1 MSQQTSQKQQ
11 RPSSAPSEFE
21 SRAYSASLIA
31 GAATLLAVLIGL
43 AIGGGAAAMQFS
55 DPGVIVRYGTPI
67 AKALMNLGMAIAI
80 GSLVF
85 AAFAANE
92 KSAVLRKLLNLSSA
106 GAAAWAVAGSVHF
119 VLSFVSVS
127 GATFSLD
134 ESFSQGLLVYA
145 TEIELGISLAVNLA
159 AAFLISILALSVSGL
174 FGTAVTTAI
183 GLLALVPLAL
193 IGHAAGTE
201 NHSLAVNSLGMHLV
215 GVVTW
220 VGGLIALFALRKDV
234 LGEAKAMVS
243 RYSSLALASFVIV
256 GVSGLGSSYVR
267 IPSAEGIFSPYGQM
281 LLIKITLLVVL
292 GSFGAI
298 YRLRILS
305 KLSDRGSFFK
315 LALLEISIMGLA
327 LGMGTALARTAPP
340 VEQGEFVVPTPAQ
353 LLTGEPLPPEF
364 TFETFFT
371 EWKLDI
377 LWAVIALWA
386 IGAYLLGVR
395 KLKARGDSWHI
406 ARTISWV
413 AGMLLLIFTTSG
425 SLNVYQEYLFS
436 IHMIAHMTL
445 TMAIPVLL
453 VPGAP
458 VTLLMRA
465 VQKRADSSRG
475 VREWV
480 LWAVHTKYGE
490 FISHP
495 LVAAVNFAASLLVF
509 YFTPLFE
516 WATRGHIGHM
526 WMIFHFLITG
536 YLFVQSLIG
545 IDPGPNR
552 VAYPIRLVMLIGVM
566 AFHAFFGLALMGGS
580 GLLLPDWFGAMGRT
594 WGLTPLE
601 DQQNGGAIA
610 WGIGEIPTIILTIIV
625 SVQWFKSDN
634 RDSKRLDRASD
645 RSGNQDLADYNKML
659 DRINKK

>member
-1 MSQQTSQKQQ
+1 MSAQTTDKT
-11 RPSSAPSEFE
+11 RPKASSGEFE

-43 AIGGGAAAMQFS
+43 AIGGGAAALQFS
-55 DPGVIVRYGTPI
+55 DPGVMVRYGTPI

-106 GAAAWAVAGSVHF
+106 GAALWAVAGSVHF

-127 GATFSLD
+127 GASFSL
-134 ESFSQGLLVYA
+134 EETFSQGLLVYA
-145 TEIELGISLAVNLA
+145 TEIELGISLALNLA
-159 AAFLISILALSVSGL
+159 AAFLISILTLSISGL

-183 GLLALVPLAL
+183 GLLSLVPLAL

-234 LGEAKAMVS
+234 LGEAKDMVG

-267 IPSAEGIFSPYGQM
+267 IPSAEGLFSPYGQM
-281 LLIKITLLVVL
+281 LLIKVVLLVIL
-292 GSFGAI
+292 GSFGAL
-298 YRLRILS
+298 YRARILS
-305 KLSDRGSFFK
+305 NLSAKGGFFK

-340 VEQGEFVVPTPAQ
+340 VDQGEFVVPTPAQ

-364 TFETFFT
+364 GFQTFFT

-377 LWAVIALWA
+377 LWAFIALWA
-386 IGAYLLGVR
+386 IGAYLLGVK
-395 KLKARGDSWHI
+395 KLKDRGDTWPI

-480 LWAVHTKYGE
+480 LWAVLTKYGE

-495 LVAAVNFAASLLVF
+495 LVAAVNFAASLVVF

-516 WATRGHIGHM
+516 WATREHIGHQ

-580 GLLLPDWFGAMGRT
+580 SLLLPDWFGAMGRT
-594 WGLTPLE
+594 WGLPPLE

-625 SVQWFKSDN
+625 SVQWFKQDN

-645 RSGNQDLADYNKML
+645 RSGNQDLADYNQML
-659 DRINKK
+659 NRINKK

>member
-1 MSQQTSQKQQ
+1 MTLFQT
-11 RPSSAPSEFE
+11 
-21 SRAYSASLIA
+21 RAYLAALIA
-31 GAATLLAVLIGL
+31 GIALLAALLFGL
-43 AIGGGAAAMQFS
+43 SIGGGADALQFS
-55 DPGVIVRYGTPI
+55 DPGPVVRYGVPL
-67 AKALMNLGMAIAI
+67 AKALMNLSMAIAI

-92 KSAVLRKLLNLSSA
+92 KSSVLRKLLNLAST
-106 GAAAWAVAGSVHF
+106 AAALWALTGSVHF

-127 GATFSLD
+127 GASFSLD
-134 ESFSQGLLVYA
+134 QSFSQGLFVYA
-145 TEIELGISLAVNLA
+145 TEIELGTSLALNLA
-159 AAFLISILALSVSGL
+159 AAFTISVLALSISGL
-174 FGTAVTTAI
+174 TATAFTAAL
-183 GLLALVPLAL
+183 GLLSLVSLAL
-193 IGHAAGTE
+193 IGHAAGTA

-215 GVVTW
+215 GIVTW
-220 VGGLIALFALRKDV
+220 VGGLVALFALRREV
-234 LGEAKAMVS
+234 LGEARAMAS

-256 GVSGLGSSYVR
+256 AVSGIGSSYVR
-267 IPSAEGIFSPYGQM
+267 IPTAEGLFSPYGQV
-281 LLIKITLLVVL
+281 LLLKIALLGIL
-292 GSFGAI
+292 GLFGAI
-298 YRLRILS
+298 YRTRILS
-305 KLSDRGSFFK
+305 KLSAKGSFFK
-315 LALLEISIMGLA
+315 LVLLEISIMGFA
-327 LGMGTALARTAPP
+327 LGLGTALARTAPP

-353 LLTGEPLPPEF
+353 LLTGEALPPEF
-364 TFETFFT
+364 TFQTFFT

-377 LWAVIALWA
+377 LWAFIALWA
-386 IGAYLLGVR
+386 IGAYLVGVR
-395 KLKARGDSWHI
+395 RLKLRGDSWPV
-406 ARTISWV
+406 ARSISWV
-413 AGMLLLIFTTSG
+413 SGMLLLIFTTSG

-436 IHMIAHMTL
+436 MHMIAHMVL

-465 VQKRADSSRG
+465 VQKRPDDSRG

-480 LWAVHTKYGE
+480 LWAVLTKYGE

-495 LVAAVNFAASLLVF
+495 LVAAVNFAASLVVF

-516 WATRGHIGHM
+516 WATREHIGHQ

-594 WGLTPLE
+594 WGLPPLE
-601 DQQNGGAIA
+601 DQQSGGAIA

-645 RSGNQDLADYNKML
+645 RSGNQDLADYNQML

>member
-1 MSQQTSQKQQ
+1 MNPFQT
-11 RPSSAPSEFE
+11 
-21 SRAYSASLIA
+21 RAYLATLIA
-31 GAATLLAVLIGL
+31 GTALLVALFIGL
-43 AIGGGAAAMQFS
+43 AIGGGAVPLQFS
-55 DPGVIVRYGTPI
+55 DPGPLIRYGVPI
-67 AKALMNLGMAIAI
+67 TKALMNLSMAVAI

-85 AAFAANE
+85 ATFAANE

-127 GATFSLD
+127 GASFSLD
-134 ESFSQGLLVYA
+134 ESFSQGLFVYA
-145 TEIELGISLAVNLA
+145 TEIELGISLALNLA
-159 AAFLISILALSVSGL
+159 GAFLISILALSVSGL

-215 GVVTW
+215 GIVTW
-220 VGGLIALFALRKDV
+220 VGGLIALFALRKDI

-267 IPSAEGIFSPYGQM
+267 IPSAEGLFSPYGQM

-305 KLSDRGSFFK
+305 KLSEKGSFFK

-377 LWAVIALWA
+377 LWAFIALWA

-395 KLKARGDSWHI
+395 KLNARGDSWPI

-413 AGMLLLIFTTSG
+413 AGMALLIFTTSG

-465 VQKRADSSRG
+465 VQKRSDASRG

-480 LWAVHTKYGE
+480 LWAVQTKYGE
-490 FISHP
+490 FVSHP
-495 LVAAVNFAASLLVF
+495 LVAAVNFAASLVVF

-516 WATRGHIGHM
+516 WATKEHIGHQ
-526 WMIFHFLITG
+526 WMIFHFLVTG

-594 WGLTPLE
+594 WGLPPLE

-645 RSGNQDLADYNKML
+645 RSGNKDLADYNQML